1 MAGDES
7 PERRVSRRFSI
18 PIPSFPGIK
27 RKQDRYQ
34 TKIQRPRWVLHVQ
47 ATFWRTLMGLGMFFH
62 RLAPPRPPH
71 PNFHRNIPS
80 TVSNRHGVIP
90 LQFYVPKDYETI
102 RRQHIHDDGAL
113 QAAAAAS
120 GGHHISNRLH
130 TLSNSVRRRS
140 IQARKWG
147 GYPVVINFHGGG
159 FTLGTAV
166 DDARWC
172 ATVVEECNAIVV
184 SVDYRLAPEHPFPT
198 AVDDGV
204 DAVLWIHKHAAELG
218 IDPNR
223 IALSGFSSGGNMA
236 FSVPLRL
243 YDHLTDFTRI
253 ASSTRTSL
261 EALVTVNSEALPN
274 DSASRLI
281 STPSAPSS
289 SHGVSV
295 ASSSNAKASAKTG
308 ATATVSE
315 ASRPVLD
322 IKLRCIVPWYPS
334 LDYTRTR
341 EYRRATCKR
350 ADQELPALFTDLFDD
365 SYLHPPK
372 DVALDSPYLSP
383 GIAPTALLRR
393 ALPKNIIMHTCEWDM
408 LLEEGEEFHERLI
421 SKEVGK
427 QVVYTMVPGVPH
439 GWDKAPNPIKPT
451 PGVREYYL
459 KACREIRR
467 CLDVEGTVA
476 EYEDEDG
483 QVTAAP
489 EDAEPLVR

>member
-1 MAGDES
+1 
-7 PERRVSRRFSI
+7 
-18 PIPSFPGIK
+18 
-27 RKQDRYQ
+27 
-34 TKIQRPRWVLHVQ
+34 
-47 ATFWRTLMGLGMFFH
+47 
-62 RLAPPRPPH
+62 
-71 PNFHRNIPS
+71 
-80 TVSNRHGVIP
+80 
-90 LQFYVPKDYETI
+90 
-102 RRQHIHDDGAL
+102 
-113 QAAAAAS
+113 
-120 GGHHISNRLH
+120 
-130 TLSNSVRRRS
+130 
-140 IQARKWG
+140 
-147 GYPVVINFHGGG
+147 VINFHGGG

-184 SVDYRLAPEHPFPT
+184 SVDYRLAPENPFPT

-204 DAVLWIHKHAAELG
+204 DTVLWIHKHAAELG
-218 IDPNR
+218 IDPTR

-243 YDHLTDFTRI
+243 YDHLTDFTRL
-253 ASSTRTSL
+253 ATSANPSL
-261 EALVTVNSEALPN
+261 EALVTVNSEASPH
-274 DSASRLI
+274 DSSSRLI
-281 STPSAPSS
+281 ATASNAGPSA
-289 SHGVSV
+289 
-295 ASSSNAKASAKTG
+295 KAT

-315 ASRPVLD
+315 ASRPPLE

-383 GIAPTALLRR
+383 GVAPTVLLRR

-427 QVVYTMVPGVPH
+427 QVTYTMVPGVPH
-439 GWDKAPNPIKPT
+439 GWDKAPNPLKPT

-459 KACREIRR
+459 KACRELRR
-467 CLDVEGTVA
+467 CLDVEGTVP

-483 QVTAAP
+483 EVTAAP
-489 EDAEPLVR
+489 EDSQPLVR